1 MKRPT
6 KEMQSAIAAQ
16 LGLEVSTVAN
26 FFMNARRRSL
36 DKWLDEKDSACHTQ
50 GSPGSSATASS
61 SSGSA
66 AASAPSTSG
75 SGGAGHAG
83 RAGRDERQ
91 RMSNKRAAAAE
102 SIGSASPADSH
113 SLDSPPPP
121 QQQQPQ
127 QRASLQQPL
136 QQTGATGAAGAL
148 AASFSSDMFGTKM
161 GSVGGVSGGLVMP
174 AAAAAASL
182 GSGVRS
188 AIQSLAL
195 FQAGYEPAFGVSGT
209 GGLQPSP
216 DPTLRYKSLD
226 AQYAALQFGVGAG
239 AANTNGPLG
248 LGAASSKLMV

>member
-1 MKRPT
+1 
-6 KEMQSAIAAQ
+6 MQSAIAAQ

-121 QQQQPQ
+121 QQQQQPQ

-136 QQTGATGAAGAL
+136 QQTGATAAAGAL
-148 AASFSSDMFGTKM
+148 AASFSSDMFATKM
-161 GSVGGVSGGLVMP
+161 GNVGGVGGGLVMP

-195 FQAGYEPAFGVSGT
+195 FQAGYEPAFGMSGT

-239 AANTNGPLG
+239 AANTNGQLG

>member
-1 MKRPT
+1 
-6 KEMQSAIAAQ
+6 MQSAIAAQ

-121 QQQQPQ
+121 QQQQQQPQ

-136 QQTGATGAAGAL
+136 QQTGATAAAGAL
-148 AASFSSDMFGTKM
+148 AASFSSDMFATKM
-161 GSVGGVSGGLVMP
+161 GNVGGVGGGLVMP

-195 FQAGYEPAFGVSGT
+195 FQAGYEPAFGMSGT

-239 AANTNGPLG
+239 AANTNGQLG